1 MPSETDVRKPWIL
14 WFHLSTCQDVS
25 RDVTSSG
32 PEGLKNEDMEK
43 QTGTCTALCLRR
55 RLMMFL
61 PASRCPIFQLNLK
74 SSKSG
79 STSLNRKKYKKN
91 YKSNRNSSP
100 GLTLLFPTAQPQRSL
115 LHILKNSIGMKSMKS
130 WKRWNPSLDQDT
142 RAVRGGLR
150 KKTTKQSRGWD
161 VLDSAAQ
168 HVMRLPLI
176 SLESKHKSTNLL

>member
-1 MPSETDVRKPWIL
+1 MLGNLGFSDFTWAHVRMCHEMLQALDQRAWKTKTWRSKPGPALLCVYVDVWWCFFPQVDAQFFNSISSHPSPDPRV
-14 WFHLSTCQDVS
+14 ST
-25 RDVTSSG
+25 
-32 PEGLKNEDMEK
+32 EKN
-43 QTGTCTALCLRR
+43 
-55 RLMMFL
+55 
-61 PASRCPIFQLNLK
+61 I
-74 SSKSG
+74 
-79 STSLNRKKYKKN
+79 KKN